1 MIKLYYT
8 LNRRK
13 WNKDLLQLII
23 LIFELS
29 FSTEWEY
36 GDFFVTRKMV
46 TNEHETEA
54 TSESRYNKL
63 VRMNDGTMGPTSR
76 ITYFDTLSTMGRP
89 IALQYHIQMAN

>member
-23 LIFELS
+23 LIFELF

-36 GDFFVTRKMV
+36 GNFFVARKTTTQVAEKTMTTTV
-46 TNEHETEA
+46 TTA
-54 TSESRYNKL
+54 TATATANKK
-63 VRMNDGTMGPTSR
+63 TKTKTPS
-76 ITYFDTLSTMGRP
+76 P
-89 IALQYHIQMAN
+89 